1 MNKPNIRRAVYAGSF
16 DPPTNGHLWMIRTA
30 QSLFDELIVAV
41 GDNPEKH
48 CTYSVAERISML
60 KEIVREF
67 DGVTITSMENRFLV
81 EYADAMQA
89 KYIVRGIRTVGDY
102 EFERSMRHINADL
115 HNEIST
121 IFLMPPREFAE
132 VSSTMVKGLIGPN
145 NWQEIV
151 HRYVPQAV
159 YEKILKDRQNEL
171 NN

>member
-1 MNKPNIRRAVYAGSF
+1 MNAKPNIRRAVYAGSF

-48 CTYSVAERISML
+48 CTYSVKERVSML
-60 KEIVREF
+60 QEIVREF
-67 DGVTITSMENRFLV
+67 DGVTVTSMENRFLV

-115 HNEIST
+115 RNEIST

-151 HRYVPQAV
+151 RRYVPQAV
-159 YEKILKDRQNEL
+159 YEKILKDRQQDK
-171 NN
+171 